1 MGATDRCRQIETFPL
16 RQTPLQTHSLTTLI
30 GAVRPTCLTRSGG
43 YRPHFDRPG
52 GLSRYTLRGIGVFT
66 DNGIAGVNR
75 ANGIDFQSTAA
86 ALAALRYRDHLL

>member
-30 GAVRPTCLTRSGG
+30 GAVRPTCLT
-43 YRPHFDRPG
+43 
-52 GLSRYTLRGIGVFT
+52 RYTLRGIGVFT